1 MMVSASVYLQ
11 IVLKN
16 ELKLNMSNYI
26 LTFCEI
32 PYLSHG
38 FLSIAGTGPR
48 QELVSIFKLHEG
60 VNGENQSEDRNKVF
74 GHFKRL

>member
-1 MMVSASVYLQ
+1 MMVSVSVHLQ
-11 IVLKN
+11 ILMGN

-32 PYLSHG
+32 PYLIHDS
-38 FLSIAGTGPR
+38 LRIAGTGPR

-60 VNGENQSEDRNKVF
+60 VNGENQSEDRNKV
-74 GHFKRL
+74 